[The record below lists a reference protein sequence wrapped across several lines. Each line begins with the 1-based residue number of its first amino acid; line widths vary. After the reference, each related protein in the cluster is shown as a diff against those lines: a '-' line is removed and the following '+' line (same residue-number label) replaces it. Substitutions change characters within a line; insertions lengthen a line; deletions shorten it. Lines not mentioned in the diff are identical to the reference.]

1 MKINERLLKKLIKES
16 LTQNLLLE
24 RASDKQYDV
33 VINLLIEIIKNPKE
47 YLHPHGRLEYKYN
60 TFIKTSRGSIE
71 SDLDPRYTSTEYAK
85 ILNLVKQYF
94 SLKRYVPN
102 LTSEEKIYW
111 LDDIEEDFLNRFSKS
126 KNKKNITFN
135 IKPLYAFTIKSN
147 LVNTLALKLHKE
159 LGGFNKFMT
168 MSAILMLLNNLKIV
182 LYPTLE
188 TAGGSMS
195 ATGTFNIS
203 CGYYNQMFQKI
214 RPLPKPP
221 EPPKAP
227 PLPPRRT
234 ITQDLPPP
242 RKRKSEIMEESKTK
256 VLPPPPP
263 PPVPGTPG
271 TASDP
276 LNMRQL
282 LMPVIEELNSYG
294 YHTVMAVI
302 SWLYVEDKTFL
313 EYLEKFD
320 RATLISHEIGHYI
333 NAIRAAEKSGGP
345 VHARDSG
352 LKDYKTATVGT
363 KGYQLSTEELQARY
377 VELRTKIDAD
387 IDKIINFNSVVDLT
401 NKTLKEKQS
410 IFLDG
415 INAIFQKAPEA
426 DLYREI
432 VSLLFNRQK
441 SKAVNLAIKG
451 KKRTIPA
458 PPGTNFPPTVFP
470 ASNFIKD
477 KLLRTAGQDETIWQT
492 KKGKQYLGRVYNRI
506 VDLVDFIDDILEDNG
521 LK

>member
-16 LTQNLLLE
+16 LTQNLLFE
-24 RASDKQYDV
+24 RASDEKYDT

-71 SDLDPRYTSTEYAK
+71 ADLDPRYTRTEYAK

-94 SLKRYVPN
+94 SLKRYVPG
-102 LTSEEKIYW
+102 LASGEKIYW

-126 KNKKNITFN
+126 KNKKNITFD

-147 LVNTLALKLHKE
+147 LVNTLALKLHEE
-159 LGGFNKFMT
+159 LGGFNDFMK
-168 MSAILMLLNNLKIV
+168 MSAILMLLENLKIV

-221 EPPKAP
+221 ELPEAP
-227 PLPPRRT
+227 SLPPRRT

-242 RKRKSEIMEESKTK
+242 RKRKPTMMEAT
-256 VLPPPPP
+256 VPPIPD
-263 PPVPGTPG
+263 
-271 TASDP
+271 TAGSVSDP
-276 LNMRQL
+276 RNMRQI
-282 LMPVIEELNSYG
+282 LMPAIEELNTYG
-294 YHTVMAVI
+294 YNKVMAVI

-377 VELRTKIDAD
+377 VELRTKIDSD

-410 IFLDG
+410 IFLNG
-415 INAIFQKAPEA
+415 IDDVFQEASEA
-426 DLYREI
+426 DLYRKVI
-432 VSLLFNRQK
+432 SLLFNGQK
-441 SKAVNLAIKG
+441 SEAVNLVIKG
-451 KKRTIPA
+451 TKRTISG
-458 PPGTNFPPTVFP
+458 PPGTNWPPTTFFDD
-470 ASNFIKD
+470 NFIKAI
-477 KLLRTAGQDETIWQT
+477 LLKAAGQDETIWQT

>member
-16 LTQNLLLE
+16 LTQSLLFE

-33 VINLLIEIIKNPKE
+33 VIDLLIEIIKNPKE

-60 TFIKTSRGSIE
+60 TYIKTSRGSIE
-71 SDLDPRYTSTEYAK
+71 ADLDPRYTRTEYAK

-126 KNKKNITFN
+126 KNKKNITFD

-159 LGGFNKFMT
+159 LGGFNDFMT
-168 MSAILMLLNNLKIV
+168 MSAILMLLENLKIV

-221 EPPKAP
+221 ELPEAP
-227 PLPPRRT
+227 SLPPRRT
-234 ITQDLPPP
+234 ITQDLPAP
-242 RKRKSEIMEESKTK
+242 RKRKPTMMETT
-256 VLPPPPP
+256 VPPI
-263 PPVPGTPG
+263 PG
-271 TASDP
+271 TAGGPVSDP
-276 LNMRQL
+276 LNMRQI
-282 LMPVIEELNSYG
+282 LMPAIEELNSYG
-294 YHTVMAVI
+294 YHKIMAVI
-302 SWLYVEDKTFL
+302 SWLYTEDKTFL
-313 EYLEKFD
+313 EYLEKFN
-320 RATLISHEIGHYI
+320 RASLISHEIGHYI

-345 VHARDSG
+345 VHNRDSG
-352 LKDYKTATVGT
+352 LKDYKTTTVGT

-377 VELRTKIDAD
+377 VQLRTKIDAD

-410 IFLDG
+410 IFLNG
-415 INAIFQKAPEA
+415 INAVFDEEPELVDYRNIF
-426 DLYREI
+426 
-432 VSLLFNRQK
+432 SFLFNGQR
-441 SKAVNLAIKG
+441 SEAVNYIIKG
-451 KKRTIPA
+451 GEEITIPS
-458 PPGTNFPPTVFP
+458 PSGTNFPPTVLP
-470 ASNFIKD
+470 ASNFIRD
-477 KLLRTAGQDETIWQT
+477 ILLRTAGQDETIWQT

>member
-16 LTQNLLLE
+16 LTQSLLFE
-24 RASDKQYDV
+24 RASDKQYDAV
-33 VINLLIEIIKNPKE
+33 VDLLIDVIGNPKE

-60 TFIKTSRGSIE
+60 TSIKTSQGSTE
-71 SDLDPRYTSTEYAK
+71 ADLDPRYTRTKYAK

-94 SLKRYVPN
+94 SLKRYVSN
-102 LTSEEKIYW
+102 LAHGERIYW

-126 KNKKNITFN
+126 KNKKNITFD

-159 LGGFNKFMT
+159 LGGFNDFMT
-168 MSAILMLLNNLKIV
+168 MSAILMLLENLKVV

-214 RPLPKPP
+214 RPLPK
-221 EPPKAP
+221 AP
-227 PLPPRRT
+227 
-234 ITQDLPPP
+234 DLPAP
-242 RKRKSEIMEESKTK
+242 RKRKPTMMETT
-256 VLPPPPP
+256 V
-263 PPVPGTPG
+263 PPVPGSAGP
-271 TASDP
+271 ASDP

-282 LMPVIEELNSYG
+282 LMPVIEEINSYG
-294 YHTVMAVI
+294 YHEIMAVI
-302 SWLYVEDKTFL
+302 SWLYTEDKTFL
-313 EYLEKFD
+313 EYLEKFN
-320 RATLISHEIGHYI
+320 RASLISHEIGHYI

-387 IDKIINFNSVVDLT
+387 IDKIIDFNSVVDLT
-401 NKTLKEKQS
+401 NKTTKEKQS
-410 IFLDG
+410 IFLNG
-415 INAIFQKAPEA
+415 INAVFQEAPEA
-426 DLYREI
+426 DLYREVI
-432 VSLLFNRQK
+432 SLLFNEQK
-441 SKAVNLAIKG
+441 SKAVNLVIKG
-451 KKRTIPA
+451 KKRTISA
-458 PPGTNFPPTVFP
+458 PPGTNFPPTVLP

-506 VDLVDFIDDILEDNG
+506 VDLVDFIDDILEDNN